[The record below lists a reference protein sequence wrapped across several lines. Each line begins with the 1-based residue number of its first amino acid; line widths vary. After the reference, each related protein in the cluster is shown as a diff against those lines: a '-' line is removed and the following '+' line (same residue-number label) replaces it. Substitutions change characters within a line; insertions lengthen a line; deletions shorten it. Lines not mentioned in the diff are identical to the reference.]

1 MRNKFEVGFSYILDF
16 RPAWAVLKKKKKD
29 WKGEDRTG
37 KGKEKKG
44 KKRRGEERRGKRRKG
59 REEI

>member
-16 RPAWAVLKKKKKD
+16 RPAWAVLKKKKKRLERR
-29 WKGEDRTG
+29 GQDRER
-37 KGKEKKG
+37 KGKERKEK
-44 KKRRGEERRGKRRKG
+44 ERRGKRRKG